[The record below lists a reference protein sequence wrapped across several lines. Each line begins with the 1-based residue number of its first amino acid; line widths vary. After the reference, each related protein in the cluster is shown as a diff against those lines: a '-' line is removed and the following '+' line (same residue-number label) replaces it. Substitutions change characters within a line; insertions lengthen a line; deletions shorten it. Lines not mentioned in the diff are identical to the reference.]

1 MIFLCSLVILWLFL
15 NHQVNGLRMSK
26 SVLSILHTES
36 SCGWG
41 GQEIRILTESQGMI
55 RRGHQVA
62 LVCCPT
68 SKIAKAAPDYGIE
81 VFTLPI
87 EKKRV
92 SALKALR
99 QWLKLHHH
107 QFDVINTHSSTDAWL
122 VAASCATLSHTPPI
136 VRTRHVSTDVS
147 RSLPTRWLYLSSS
160 AHIVT
165 TGEKLRQTLHQ
176 HNKFP
181 LEKMTSVP
189 TGIDLQRFFPQD
201 KQHARVK
208 IGIPN
213 KPTLGIVAT
222 MRVWKGHKYL
232 VEAWGSLHQQF
243 PDWQLIFVGDGPQRK
258 NLEPMVKNAGLAQS
272 IFFLG
277 NRNDVPDCLNAMDLF
292 ALPSFGNEGVPQGIM
307 QAMACGLPIV
317 STTVGA
323 ISEAVIDG
331 KTGFTLVPQEQEALT
346 SHLAKLM
353 GSEQLREQMG
363 KAALEHAV
371 SRFGLDN
378 MLDKME
384 RIFIQAI
391 NDKNKSV

>member
-1 MIFLCSLVILWLFL
+1 
-15 NHQVNGLRMSK
+15 MSK

-41 GQEIRILTESQGMI
+41 GQEIRILTESQGMMQ
-55 RRGHQVA
+55 RGHHVT
-62 LVCCPT
+62 LVCCPN

-81 VFTLPI
+81 VVTLPI
-87 EKKRV
+87 EKKRG
-92 SALKALR
+92 SALMALR
-99 QWLKLHHH
+99 NWLKVHRQ

-122 VAASCATLSHTPPI
+122 VALSCASLRHSPAI

-147 RSLPTRWLYLSSS
+147 CSLPTRWLYLSSS

-176 HNKFP
+176 YNRFP
-181 LEKMTSVP
+181 LSQMTSVP
-189 TGIDLQRFFPQD
+189 TGIDLEKFSPQN
-201 KQHARVK
+201 KQQAREK
-208 IGIPN
+208 IGVPN

-232 VEAWGSLHQQF
+232 IEAWKTLHLQF
-243 PDWQLIFVGDGPQRK
+243 PNWQLLLVGDGPQRK
-258 NLEPMVKNAGLAQS
+258 NLQPMVKLAGLEES
-272 IFFLG
+272 VFFLG

-307 QAMACGLPIV
+307 QAMACGLPVV

-331 KTGFTLVPQEQEALT
+331 KTGFTLAPQVQETLINY
-346 SHLAKLM
+346 LAKLM
-353 GSEQLREQMG
+353 ASDELRQQMG
-363 KAALEHAV
+363 QASLAHAKAQ
-371 SRFGLDN
+371 FGLDN

-384 RIFIQAI
+384 
-391 NDKNKSV
+391 

>member
-1 MIFLCSLVILWLFL
+1 
-15 NHQVNGLRMSK
+15 MSK

-41 GQEIRILTESQGMI
+41 GQEIRILTESQGMVQ
-55 RRGHQVA
+55 RGHHVT
-62 LVCCPT
+62 LVCCPN

-81 VFTLPI
+81 VVTLPI
-87 EKKRV
+87 EKKRG
-92 SALKALR
+92 SALMALR
-99 QWLKLHHH
+99 NWLKVHRQ

-122 VAASCATLSHTPPI
+122 VALSCASLRHSPAI

-176 HNKFP
+176 YNRFP
-181 LEKMTSVP
+181 LSQMTSVP
-189 TGIDLQRFFPQD
+189 TGIDLEKFSPQK
-201 KQHARVK
+201 KQQAREK
-208 IGIPN
+208 IGVPN

-232 VEAWGSLHQQF
+232 IEAWKTLHLQF
-243 PDWQLIFVGDGPQRK
+243 PDWQLLLVGDGPQRK
-258 NLEPMVKNAGLAQS
+258 NLQPMVKLAGLEES
-272 IFFLG
+272 VFFLG

-307 QAMACGLPIV
+307 QAMACGLPVV

-331 KTGFTLVPQEQEALT
+331 KTGFTLAPKVQETLINY
-346 SHLAKLM
+346 LAKLM
-353 GSEQLREQMG
+353 ASDELRQQMG
-363 KAALEHAV
+363 QASLAHAKAQ
-371 SRFGLDN
+371 FGLDN

-384 RIFIQAI
+384 KIFINAI
-391 NDKNKSV
+391 SLKDKSR

>member
-1 MIFLCSLVILWLFL
+1 
-15 NHQVNGLRMSK
+15 MSK

-41 GQEIRILTESQGMI
+41 GQEIRILTESQGMVQ
-55 RRGHQVA
+55 RGHHVT
-62 LVCCPT
+62 LVCCPN

-81 VFTLPI
+81 VVTLPI
-87 EKKRV
+87 EKKRG
-92 SALKALR
+92 SALMALR
-99 QWLKLHHH
+99 NWLKVHRQ

-122 VAASCATLSHTPPI
+122 VALSCASLRHSPAI

-147 RSLPTRWLYLSSS
+147 RSLLTRWLYLSSS

-176 HNKFP
+176 YNRFP
-181 LEKMTSVP
+181 LSQMTSVP
-189 TGIDLQRFFPQD
+189 TGIDLEKFSPQN
-201 KQHARVK
+201 KQQAREK
-208 IGIPN
+208 IGVPN
-213 KPTLGIVAT
+213 KLTLGIVAT

-232 VEAWGSLHQQF
+232 IEAWKTLHLQF
-243 PDWQLIFVGDGPQRK
+243 PDWQLLLVGDGPQRK
-258 NLEPMVKNAGLAQS
+258 NLQPMVKLAGLEES
-272 IFFLG
+272 VFFLG

-307 QAMACGLPIV
+307 QAMACGLPVV

-331 KTGFTLVPQEQEALT
+331 KTGFTLAPQVQETLINY
-346 SHLAKLM
+346 LAKLM
-353 GSEQLREQMG
+353 ASDELRQQMG
-363 KAALEHAV
+363 QASLAHAKAQ
-371 SRFGLDN
+371 FGLDN

-384 RIFIQAI
+384 KIFINAI
-391 NDKNKSV
+391 SLKDKSR

>member
-1 MIFLCSLVILWLFL
+1 
-15 NHQVNGLRMSK
+15 MSK

-41 GQEIRILTESQGMI
+41 GQEIRILTESQGMEQ
-55 RRGHQVA
+55 RGHHVT
-62 LVCCPT
+62 LVCCPN

-81 VFTLPI
+81 VVTLPI
-87 EKKRV
+87 EKKRG
-92 SALKALR
+92 SALMALR
-99 QWLKLHHH
+99 NWLKVHRQ

-122 VAASCATLSHTPPI
+122 VALSCASLRHSPAI

-176 HNKFP
+176 YNRFP
-181 LEKMTSVP
+181 LSQMTSVP
-189 TGIDLQRFFPQD
+189 TGIDLEKFSPQN
-201 KQHARVK
+201 KQQAREK
-208 IGIPN
+208 IGVPN

-232 VEAWGSLHQQF
+232 IEAWKTLHLQF
-243 PDWQLIFVGDGPQRK
+243 PDWQLLLIGDGPQRK
-258 NLEPMVKNAGLAQS
+258 NLQPMVKLAGLEES
-272 IFFLG
+272 VFFLG

-307 QAMACGLPIV
+307 QAMSCGLPVV

-331 KTGFTLVPQEQEALT
+331 KTGFTLAPQVQETLINY
-346 SHLAKLM
+346 LAKLM
-353 GSEQLREQMG
+353 ASDELRQQMG
-363 KAALEHAV
+363 QASLAHAKAQ
-371 SRFGLDN
+371 FGLDN

-384 RIFIQAI
+384 KIFINAI
-391 NDKNKSV
+391 SLKDKSR

>member
-1 MIFLCSLVILWLFL
+1 MALL

-26 SVLSILHTES
+26 SALSILHTES

-55 RRGHQVA
+55 RRGHRVA

-87 EKKRV
+87 EKKRI
-92 SALKALR
+92 SSLKALR
-99 QWLKLHHH
+99 QWLKLHRH

-122 VAASCATLSHTPPI
+122 VAASCATLRHSPVV

-160 AHIVT
+160 AHVVT

-201 KQHARVK
+201 KQQAREK

-232 VEAWGSLHQQF
+232 VEAWKSLHQQF

-258 NLEPMVKNAGLAQS
+258 NLEPMVKEAGLEQS

-277 NRNDVPDCLNAMDLF
+277 NRNDVPDCLNTMDLF

-307 QAMACGLPIV
+307 QAMACGLPVV

-331 KTGFTLVPQEQEALT
+331 KTGFTLVPQVQELLT
-346 SHLAKLM
+346 RHLAKLM
-353 GSEQLREQMG
+353 SSDELREQMG
-363 KAALEHAV
+363 KAALEHAI

-391 NDKNKSV
+391 NGKNKSV

>member
-1 MIFLCSLVILWLFL
+1 
-15 NHQVNGLRMSK
+15 MSK

-41 GQEIRILTESQGMI
+41 GQEIRILTESQGMVQ
-55 RRGHQVA
+55 RGHHVT
-62 LVCCPT
+62 LVCCPN

-81 VFTLPI
+81 VVTLPI
-87 EKKRV
+87 EKKRG
-92 SALKALR
+92 SALMALR
-99 QWLKLHHH
+99 NWLKVHRQ

-122 VAASCATLSHTPPI
+122 VALSCASLRHSPAI

-176 HNKFP
+176 YNRFP
-181 LEKMTSVP
+181 LSQMTSVP
-189 TGIDLQRFFPQD
+189 TGIDLEKFSPQN
-201 KQHARVK
+201 KQQAREK
-208 IGIPN
+208 IGVPN
-213 KPTLGIVAT
+213 TLTLGIVAT

-232 VEAWGSLHQQF
+232 IEAWKTLHLQF
-243 PDWQLIFVGDGPQRK
+243 PDWQLLLVGDGPQRK
-258 NLEPMVKNAGLAQS
+258 NLQPMVKLAGLEES
-272 IFFLG
+272 VFFLG

-307 QAMACGLPIV
+307 QAMACGLPVV

-331 KTGFTLVPQEQEALT
+331 KTGFTLAPQVQETLINY
-346 SHLAKLM
+346 LAKLM
-353 GSEQLREQMG
+353 ASDELRQQMG
-363 KAALEHAV
+363 QASLAHAKAQ
-371 SRFGLDN
+371 FGLDN

-384 RIFIQAI
+384 KIFINAI
-391 NDKNKSV
+391 SLKDKSR

>member
-1 MIFLCSLVILWLFL
+1 
-15 NHQVNGLRMSK
+15 MSK

-41 GQEIRILTESQGMI
+41 GQEIRILTESQGMVQ
-55 RRGHQVA
+55 RGHHVT
-62 LVCCPT
+62 LVCCPN

-81 VFTLPI
+81 VVTLPI
-87 EKKRV
+87 EKKRG
-92 SALKALR
+92 SALMALR
-99 QWLKLHHH
+99 NWLKVHRQ

-122 VAASCATLSHTPPI
+122 VALSCASLRHSPAI

-147 RSLPTRWLYLSSS
+147 RSLLTRWLYLSSS

-176 HNKFP
+176 YNRFP
-181 LEKMTSVP
+181 LSQMTSVP
-189 TGIDLQRFFPQD
+189 TGIDLEKFSPQN
-201 KQHARVK
+201 KQQAREK
-208 IGIPN
+208 IGVPN

-232 VEAWGSLHQQF
+232 IEAWKTLHLQF
-243 PDWQLIFVGDGPQRK
+243 PDWQLLLVGDGPQRK
-258 NLEPMVKNAGLAQS
+258 NLQPMVKLAGLEES
-272 IFFLG
+272 VFFLG

-307 QAMACGLPIV
+307 QAMACGLPVV

-331 KTGFTLVPQEQEALT
+331 KTGFTLAPQVQETLINY
-346 SHLAKLM
+346 LAKLM
-353 GSEQLREQMG
+353 ASDELRQQMG
-363 KAALEHAV
+363 QASLAHAKAQ
-371 SRFGLDN
+371 FGLDN

-384 RIFIQAI
+384 KIFINAI
-391 NDKNKSV
+391 SLKDKSR

>member
-1 MIFLCSLVILWLFL
+1 
-15 NHQVNGLRMSK
+15 MSK

-41 GQEIRILTESQGMI
+41 GQEIRILTESQGMVQ
-55 RRGHQVA
+55 RGHHVT
-62 LVCCPT
+62 LVCCPN

-81 VFTLPI
+81 VVTLPI
-87 EKKRV
+87 EKKRG
-92 SALKALR
+92 SALMALR
-99 QWLKLHHH
+99 NWLKVHRQ

-122 VAASCATLSHTPPI
+122 VALSCASLRHSPAI

-176 HNKFP
+176 YNRFP
-181 LEKMTSVP
+181 LSQMTSVP
-189 TGIDLQRFFPQD
+189 TGIDLEKFSPQN
-201 KQHARVK
+201 KQQAREK
-208 IGIPN
+208 IGVPN

-232 VEAWGSLHQQF
+232 IEAWKTLHLQF
-243 PDWQLIFVGDGPQRK
+243 PDWQLLLIGDGPQRK
-258 NLEPMVKNAGLAQS
+258 NLQPMVKLAGLEES
-272 IFFLG
+272 VFFLG

-307 QAMACGLPIV
+307 QAMACGLPVV

-331 KTGFTLVPQEQEALT
+331 KTGFTLAPQVQETLINY
-346 SHLAKLM
+346 LAKLM
-353 GSEQLREQMG
+353 ASDELRQHMG
-363 KAALEHAV
+363 QASLAHAKAQ
-371 SRFGLDN
+371 FGLDN

-384 RIFIQAI
+384 KIFINAI
-391 NDKNKSV
+391 SLKDKSR

>member
-1 MIFLCSLVILWLFL
+1 
-15 NHQVNGLRMSK
+15 MSK

-41 GQEIRILTESQGMI
+41 GQEIRILTESQGMVQ
-55 RRGHQVA
+55 RGHHVT
-62 LVCCPT
+62 LVCCPN
-68 SKIAKAAPDYGIE
+68 SKIAKAAPDYGVE
-81 VFTLPI
+81 VVTLPI
-87 EKKRV
+87 EKKRG
-92 SALKALR
+92 SALMALR
-99 QWLKLHHH
+99 NWLKVHRQ

-122 VAASCATLSHTPPI
+122 VALSCASLRHSPAI

-176 HNKFP
+176 YNRFP
-181 LEKMTSVP
+181 LSQMTSVP
-189 TGIDLQRFFPQD
+189 TGIDLEKFSPQN
-201 KQHARVK
+201 KQQAREK
-208 IGIPN
+208 IGVPN

-232 VEAWGSLHQQF
+232 IEAWKTLHLQF
-243 PDWQLIFVGDGPQRK
+243 PDWQLLLVGDGPQRK
-258 NLEPMVKNAGLAQS
+258 NLQPMVKLAGLEES
-272 IFFLG
+272 VFFLG

-307 QAMACGLPIV
+307 QAMACGLPVV

-331 KTGFTLVPQEQEALT
+331 KTGFTLAPQVQETLINY
-346 SHLAKLM
+346 LAKLM
-353 GSEQLREQMG
+353 ASDELRQQMG
-363 KAALEHAV
+363 QASLSHAKAQ
-371 SRFGLDN
+371 FGLDN

-384 RIFIQAI
+384 KIFINAI
-391 NDKNKSV
+391 SLKDKSR

>member
-1 MIFLCSLVILWLFL
+1 
-15 NHQVNGLRMSK
+15 MSK

-41 GQEIRILTESQGMI
+41 GQEIRILTESQGMMQ
-55 RRGHQVA
+55 RGHHVT
-62 LVCCPT
+62 LVCCPN

-81 VFTLPI
+81 VVTLPI
-87 EKKRV
+87 EKKRR
-92 SALKALR
+92 SALMALR
-99 QWLKLHHH
+99 NWLKVHRQ

-122 VAASCATLSHTPPI
+122 VALSCASLRHSPAV

-176 HNKFP
+176 YNRFP
-181 LEKMTSVP
+181 LSQMTSVP
-189 TGIDLQRFFPQD
+189 TGIDLEKFSPQN
-201 KQHARVK
+201 KQQAREK
-208 IGIPN
+208 IGVPN

-232 VEAWGSLHQQF
+232 IEAWKTLHLQF
-243 PDWQLIFVGDGPQRK
+243 PNWQLLLVGDGPQRK
-258 NLEPMVKNAGLAQS
+258 NLQPMVKLAGLEES
-272 IFFLG
+272 VFFLG

-307 QAMACGLPIV
+307 QAMACGLPVV

-331 KTGFTLVPQEQEALT
+331 KTGFTLAPQVQETLINY
-346 SHLAKLM
+346 LAKLM
-353 GSEQLREQMG
+353 ASDELRQQMG
-363 KAALEHAV
+363 QASLAHAKAQ
-371 SRFGLDN
+371 FGLDN

-384 RIFIQAI
+384 KIFINAI
-391 NDKNKSV
+391 SLKDQSR

>member
-1 MIFLCSLVILWLFL
+1 
-15 NHQVNGLRMSK
+15 MSK

-41 GQEIRILTESQGMI
+41 GQEIRILTESQGMVQ
-55 RRGHQVA
+55 RGHHVT
-62 LVCCPT
+62 LVCCPN

-81 VFTLPI
+81 VVTLPI
-87 EKKRV
+87 EKKRG
-92 SALKALR
+92 SALMALR
-99 QWLKLHHH
+99 NWLKVHRQ

-122 VAASCATLSHTPPI
+122 VALSCASLRHSPAI

-176 HNKFP
+176 YNRFP
-181 LEKMTSVP
+181 LSQMTSVP
-189 TGIDLQRFFPQD
+189 TGIDLEKFSPQN
-201 KQHARVK
+201 KQQAREK
-208 IGIPN
+208 IGVPN

-232 VEAWGSLHQQF
+232 IEAWKTLHLQF
-243 PDWQLIFVGDGPQRK
+243 PDWQLLLIGDGPQRK
-258 NLEPMVKNAGLAQS
+258 NLQPMVKLAGLEES
-272 IFFLG
+272 VFFLG

-307 QAMACGLPIV
+307 QAMSCGLPVV

-331 KTGFTLVPQEQEALT
+331 KTGFTLAPQVQETLINY
-346 SHLAKLM
+346 LAKLM
-353 GSEQLREQMG
+353 ASDELRQQMG
-363 KAALEHAV
+363 QASLAHAKAQ
-371 SRFGLDN
+371 FGLDN

-384 RIFIQAI
+384 KIFINAI
-391 NDKNKSV
+391 SLKDKSR

>member
-1 MIFLCSLVILWLFL
+1 
-15 NHQVNGLRMSK
+15 MSK

-41 GQEIRILTESQGMI
+41 GQEIRILTESQGMMQ
-55 RRGHQVA
+55 RGHHVT
-62 LVCCPT
+62 LVCCPN

-81 VFTLPI
+81 VVTLPI
-87 EKKRV
+87 EKKRR
-92 SALKALR
+92 SALMALR
-99 QWLKLHHH
+99 NWLKVHRQ

-122 VAASCATLSHTPPI
+122 VALSCASLRHSPAV

-176 HNKFP
+176 YNRFP
-181 LEKMTSVP
+181 LSQMTSVP
-189 TGIDLQRFFPQD
+189 TGIDLEKFSPQN
-201 KQHARVK
+201 KQQAREK
-208 IGIPN
+208 IGVPN

-232 VEAWGSLHQQF
+232 IEAWKTLHLQF
-243 PDWQLIFVGDGPQRK
+243 PNWQLLLVGDGPQRK
-258 NLEPMVKNAGLAQS
+258 NLQPMVKLAGLEES
-272 IFFLG
+272 VFFLG

-307 QAMACGLPIV
+307 QAMACGLPVV

-331 KTGFTLVPQEQEALT
+331 KTGFTLAPKVQETLINY
-346 SHLAKLM
+346 LAKLM
-353 GSEQLREQMG
+353 ASDELRQQMG
-363 KAALEHAV
+363 QASLAHAKAQ
-371 SRFGLDN
+371 FGLDN

-384 RIFIQAI
+384 KIFINAI
-391 NDKNKSV
+391 SLKDKSR

>member
-1 MIFLCSLVILWLFL
+1 
-15 NHQVNGLRMSK
+15 MSK

-41 GQEIRILTESQGMI
+41 GQEIRILTESQGMVQ
-55 RRGHQVA
+55 RGHHVT
-62 LVCCPT
+62 LVCCPN

-81 VFTLPI
+81 VVTLPI
-87 EKKRV
+87 EKKRG
-92 SALKALR
+92 SALMVLR
-99 QWLKLHHH
+99 NWLKVHRQ

-122 VAASCATLSHTPPI
+122 VALSCASLRHSPAI

-176 HNKFP
+176 YNRFP
-181 LEKMTSVP
+181 LSQMTSVP
-189 TGIDLQRFFPQD
+189 TGIDLEKFSPQN
-201 KQHARVK
+201 KQQAREK
-208 IGIPN
+208 IGVPN

-232 VEAWGSLHQQF
+232 IEAWKTLHLQF
-243 PDWQLIFVGDGPQRK
+243 PDWQLLLVGDGPQRK
-258 NLEPMVKNAGLAQS
+258 NLQPMVKLAGLEES
-272 IFFLG
+272 VFFLG

-307 QAMACGLPIV
+307 QAMACGLPVV

-331 KTGFTLVPQEQEALT
+331 KTGFTLAPQVQETLINY
-346 SHLAKLM
+346 LAKLM
-353 GSEQLREQMG
+353 ASDELRQQMG
-363 KAALEHAV
+363 QASLAHAKAQ
-371 SRFGLDN
+371 FGLDN

-384 RIFIQAI
+384 KIFINAI
-391 NDKNKSV
+391 SLKDKSR

>member
-1 MIFLCSLVILWLFL
+1 
-15 NHQVNGLRMSK
+15 MSK

-41 GQEIRILTESQGMI
+41 GQEIRILTESQGMVQ
-55 RRGHQVA
+55 RGHHVT
-62 LVCCPT
+62 LVCCPN

-81 VFTLPI
+81 VVTLPI
-87 EKKRV
+87 EKKRG
-92 SALKALR
+92 SALMALR
-99 QWLKLHHH
+99 NWLKVHRQ

-122 VAASCATLSHTPPI
+122 VALSCASLRHSPAI
-136 VRTRHVSTDVS
+136 VRTRYVSTDVS

-176 HNKFP
+176 YNRFP
-181 LEKMTSVP
+181 LSQMTSVP
-189 TGIDLQRFFPQD
+189 TGIDLEKFSPQN
-201 KQHARVK
+201 KQQAREK
-208 IGIPN
+208 IGVPN

-232 VEAWGSLHQQF
+232 IEAWKTLHLQF
-243 PDWQLIFVGDGPQRK
+243 PDWQLLLVGDGPQRK
-258 NLEPMVKNAGLAQS
+258 NLQPMVKLAGLEES
-272 IFFLG
+272 VFFLG

-307 QAMACGLPIV
+307 QAMACGLPVV

-331 KTGFTLVPQEQEALT
+331 KTGFTLAPQVQETLINY
-346 SHLAKLM
+346 LAKLM
-353 GSEQLREQMG
+353 ASDELRQQMG
-363 KAALEHAV
+363 QASLAHAKAQ
-371 SRFGLDN
+371 FGLDN

-384 RIFIQAI
+384 KIFINAI
-391 NDKNKSV
+391 SLKDKSR

>member
-1 MIFLCSLVILWLFL
+1 
-15 NHQVNGLRMSK
+15 MSK

-41 GQEIRILTESQGMI
+41 GQEIRILTESQGMVQ
-55 RRGHQVA
+55 RGHHVT
-62 LVCCPT
+62 LVCCPN

-81 VFTLPI
+81 VVTLPI
-87 EKKRV
+87 EKKRG
-92 SALKALR
+92 SALMALR
-99 QWLKLHHH
+99 NWLKVHRQ

-122 VAASCATLSHTPPI
+122 VALSCASLRHSPAI

-176 HNKFP
+176 YNRFP
-181 LEKMTSVP
+181 LSQMTSVP
-189 TGIDLQRFFPQD
+189 TGIDLEKFSPQN
-201 KQHARVK
+201 KQQAREK
-208 IGIPN
+208 IGVTN

-232 VEAWGSLHQQF
+232 IEAWKTLHLQF
-243 PDWQLIFVGDGPQRK
+243 PDWQLLLVGDGPQRK
-258 NLEPMVKNAGLAQS
+258 NLQPMVKLAGLEES
-272 IFFLG
+272 VFFLG

-307 QAMACGLPIV
+307 QAMACGLPVV

-331 KTGFTLVPQEQEALT
+331 KTGFTLAPKVQETLINY
-346 SHLAKLM
+346 LAKLM
-353 GSEQLREQMG
+353 ASDELRQQMG
-363 KAALEHAV
+363 QASLAHAKAQ
-371 SRFGLDN
+371 FGLDN

-384 RIFIQAI
+384 KIFINAI
-391 NDKNKSV
+391 SLKDKSR

>member
-1 MIFLCSLVILWLFL
+1 
-15 NHQVNGLRMSK
+15 MSK

-160 AHIVT
+160 THIVT

-189 TGIDLQRFFPQD
+189 TGIDLQRFFSQD
-201 KQHARVK
+201 KQHARAK

-232 VEAWGSLHQQF
+232 VEAWKSLHQQF

-353 GSEQLREQMG
+353 GLEQLREQMG

>member
-1 MIFLCSLVILWLFL
+1 
-15 NHQVNGLRMSK
+15 MSK

-41 GQEIRILTESQGMI
+41 GQEIRILPESQGMVQ
-55 RRGHQVA
+55 RGHHVT
-62 LVCCPT
+62 LVCCPN

-81 VFTLPI
+81 VVTLPI
-87 EKKRV
+87 EKKRG
-92 SALKALR
+92 SALMALR
-99 QWLKLHHH
+99 NWLKVHRQ

-122 VAASCATLSHTPPI
+122 VALSCASLRHSPAI

-176 HNKFP
+176 YNRFP
-181 LEKMTSVP
+181 LSQMTSVP
-189 TGIDLQRFFPQD
+189 TGIDLEKFSPQN
-201 KQHARVK
+201 KQQAREK
-208 IGIPN
+208 IGVPN

-232 VEAWGSLHQQF
+232 IEAWKTLHLQF
-243 PDWQLIFVGDGPQRK
+243 PDWQLLLVGDGPQRK
-258 NLEPMVKNAGLAQS
+258 NLQPMVKLAGLEES
-272 IFFLG
+272 VFFLG

-307 QAMACGLPIV
+307 QAMACGLPVV

-331 KTGFTLVPQEQEALT
+331 KTGFTLAPQVQETLINY
-346 SHLAKLM
+346 LAKLM
-353 GSEQLREQMG
+353 ASDELRQQMG
-363 KAALEHAV
+363 QASLAHAKAQ
-371 SRFGLDN
+371 FGLDN

-384 RIFIQAI
+384 KIFINAI
-391 NDKNKSV
+391 SLKDKSR

>member
-1 MIFLCSLVILWLFL
+1 
-15 NHQVNGLRMSK
+15 MSK

-41 GQEIRILTESQGMI
+41 GQEIRILTESQGMVQ
-55 RRGHQVA
+55 RGHHVT
-62 LVCCPT
+62 LVCCPN

-81 VFTLPI
+81 VVTLPI
-87 EKKRV
+87 EKKRG
-92 SALKALR
+92 SALMALR
-99 QWLKLHHH
+99 NWLKIHRQ

-122 VAASCATLSHTPPI
+122 VALSCASLRHSPAI

-176 HNKFP
+176 YNRFP
-181 LEKMTSVP
+181 LSQMTSVP
-189 TGIDLQRFFPQD
+189 TGIDLEKFSPQN
-201 KQHARVK
+201 KQQAREK
-208 IGIPN
+208 IGVPN

-232 VEAWGSLHQQF
+232 IEAWKTLHLQF
-243 PDWQLIFVGDGPQRK
+243 PDWQLLLVGDGPQRK
-258 NLEPMVKNAGLAQS
+258 NLQPMVKLAGLEES
-272 IFFLG
+272 VFFLG
-277 NRNDVPDCLNAMDLF
+277 NRNDVPDCLNAMDVF

-307 QAMACGLPIV
+307 QAMACGLPVV

-323 ISEAVIDG
+323 ISEAVSDG
-331 KTGFTLVPQEQEALT
+331 KTGFTLAPQVQETLINY
-346 SHLAKLM
+346 LAKLM
-353 GSEQLREQMG
+353 ASDELRQQMG
-363 KAALEHAV
+363 QASLAHAKAQ
-371 SRFGLDN
+371 FGLDN

-384 RIFIQAI
+384 KIFINAI
-391 NDKNKSV
+391 SLKDKSR

>member
-1 MIFLCSLVILWLFL
+1 
-15 NHQVNGLRMSK
+15 MSK

-41 GQEIRILTESQGMI
+41 GQEIRILTESQGMVQ
-55 RRGHQVA
+55 RGHHVT
-62 LVCCPT
+62 LVCCPN

-81 VFTLPI
+81 VVTLPI
-87 EKKRV
+87 EKKRG
-92 SALKALR
+92 SALMALR
-99 QWLKLHHH
+99 NWLKVHRQ

-122 VAASCATLSHTPPI
+122 VALSCASLRHSPAI

-176 HNKFP
+176 YNRFP
-181 LEKMTSVP
+181 LSQMTSVP
-189 TGIDLQRFFPQD
+189 TGIDLEKFSPQN
-201 KQHARVK
+201 KQQAREK
-208 IGIPN
+208 IGVPN

-232 VEAWGSLHQQF
+232 IEAWKTLHLQF
-243 PDWQLIFVGDGPQRK
+243 PDWQLLLVGDGPQRK
-258 NLEPMVKNAGLAQS
+258 NLQPMVKRAGLEES
-272 IFFLG
+272 VFFLG

-307 QAMACGLPIV
+307 QAMACGLPVV

-323 ISEAVIDG
+323 INEAVIDG
-331 KTGFTLVPQEQEALT
+331 KTGFTLAPQVQETLT
-346 SHLAKLM
+346 NYLAKLM
-353 GSEQLREQMG
+353 ASDELRQQMG
-363 KAALEHAV
+363 QASLAHAKAQ
-371 SRFGLDN
+371 FGLDN

-384 RIFIQAI
+384 KIFINAI
-391 NDKNKSV
+391 SLKDKSR

>member
-1 MIFLCSLVILWLFL
+1 
-15 NHQVNGLRMSK
+15 MSK

-41 GQEIRILTESQGMI
+41 GQEIRILTESQGMVQ
-55 RRGHQVA
+55 RGHHVT
-62 LVCCPT
+62 LVCCPN

-81 VFTLPI
+81 VVTLPI
-87 EKKRV
+87 EKKRG
-92 SALKALR
+92 SALMALR
-99 QWLKLHHH
+99 NWLKVHRQ

-122 VAASCATLSHTPPI
+122 VALSCASLRHSPDI

-176 HNKFP
+176 YNRFP
-181 LEKMTSVP
+181 LSQMTSVP
-189 TGIDLQRFFPQD
+189 TGIDLEKFSPQN
-201 KQHARVK
+201 KQQAREK
-208 IGIPN
+208 IGVPN

-232 VEAWGSLHQQF
+232 IEAWKTLHLQF
-243 PDWQLIFVGDGPQRK
+243 PDWQLLLVGDGPQRK
-258 NLEPMVKNAGLAQS
+258 NLQPMVKLAGLEES
-272 IFFLG
+272 VFFLG

-307 QAMACGLPIV
+307 QAMACGLPVV

-331 KTGFTLVPQEQEALT
+331 KTGFTLAPQVQETLINY
-346 SHLAKLM
+346 LAKLM
-353 GSEQLREQMG
+353 ASDELRQQMG
-363 KAALEHAV
+363 QASLAHAKAQ
-371 SRFGLDN
+371 FGLDN

-384 RIFIQAI
+384 KIFINAI
-391 NDKNKSV
+391 SLKDKSR

>member
-1 MIFLCSLVILWLFL
+1 
-15 NHQVNGLRMSK
+15 MSK

-41 GQEIRILTESQGMI
+41 GQEIRILTESQGMMQ
-55 RRGHQVA
+55 RGHHVT
-62 LVCCPT
+62 LVCCPN

-81 VFTLPI
+81 VVTLPI
-87 EKKRV
+87 EKKRR
-92 SALKALR
+92 SALMALR
-99 QWLKLHHH
+99 NWLKVHRQ

-122 VAASCATLSHTPPI
+122 VALSCASLRHSPAV

-176 HNKFP
+176 YNRFP
-181 LEKMTSVP
+181 LSQMTSVP
-189 TGIDLQRFFPQD
+189 TGIDLEKFSPQN
-201 KQHARVK
+201 KQQAREK
-208 IGIPN
+208 IGVPN

-232 VEAWGSLHQQF
+232 IEAWKTLHLQF
-243 PDWQLIFVGDGPQRK
+243 PNWQLLLVGDGPQRK
-258 NLEPMVKNAGLAQS
+258 NLQPMVKLAGLEES
-272 IFFLG
+272 VFFLG

-307 QAMACGLPIV
+307 QAMACGLPVV

-331 KTGFTLVPQEQEALT
+331 KTGFTLAPQVQETLINY
-346 SHLAKLM
+346 LAKLM
-353 GSEQLREQMG
+353 ASDELRQQMG
-363 KAALEHAV
+363 QASLAHAKAQ
-371 SRFGLDN
+371 FGLDN

-384 RIFIQAI
+384 KIFINAI
-391 NDKNKSV
+391 NLKDKSR

>member
-1 MIFLCSLVILWLFL
+1 
-15 NHQVNGLRMSK
+15 MSK

-41 GQEIRILTESQGMI
+41 GQEIRILTESQGMVQ
-55 RRGHQVA
+55 RGHHVT
-62 LVCCPT
+62 LVCCPN

-81 VFTLPI
+81 VVTLPI
-87 EKKRV
+87 EKKRG
-92 SALKALR
+92 SALMALR
-99 QWLKLHHH
+99 NWLKVHRQ

-122 VAASCATLSHTPPI
+122 VALSCASLRHSPAI

-176 HNKFP
+176 YNRFP
-181 LEKMTSVP
+181 LSQMTSVP
-189 TGIDLQRFFPQD
+189 TGIDLEKFSPQN
-201 KQHARVK
+201 KQQAREK
-208 IGIPN
+208 IGVPN

-232 VEAWGSLHQQF
+232 IEAWKTLHLQF
-243 PDWQLIFVGDGPQRK
+243 PDWQLLLVGDGPQRK
-258 NLEPMVKNAGLAQS
+258 NLQPMVKLAGLEES
-272 IFFLG
+272 VFFLG
-277 NRNDVPDCLNAMDLF
+277 NRNDVPDCLNAMDVF

-307 QAMACGLPIV
+307 QAMACGLPVV

-331 KTGFTLVPQEQEALT
+331 KTGFTLAPKVQETLINY
-346 SHLAKLM
+346 LAKLM
-353 GSEQLREQMG
+353 ASDELRQRMG
-363 KAALEHAV
+363 QASLAHAKAQ
-371 SRFGLDN
+371 FGLDN

-384 RIFIQAI
+384 KIFINAI
-391 NDKNKSV
+391 SLKDKSR

>member
-1 MIFLCSLVILWLFL
+1 
-15 NHQVNGLRMSK
+15 MSK

-41 GQEIRILTESQGMI
+41 GQEIRILTESQGMVQ
-55 RRGHQVA
+55 RGHHVT
-62 LVCCPT
+62 LVCCPN

-81 VFTLPI
+81 VVTLPI
-87 EKKRV
+87 EKKRG
-92 SALKALR
+92 SALMALR
-99 QWLKLHHH
+99 NWLKVHRQ

-122 VAASCATLSHTPPI
+122 VALSCASLRHSPAI

-176 HNKFP
+176 YNRFP
-181 LEKMTSVP
+181 LSQMTSVP
-189 TGIDLQRFFPQD
+189 TGIDLEKFSPQN
-201 KQHARVK
+201 KQQAREK
-208 IGIPN
+208 IGVPN

-232 VEAWGSLHQQF
+232 IEAWKTLHLQF
-243 PDWQLIFVGDGPQRK
+243 PDWQLLLVGDGPQRK
-258 NLEPMVKNAGLAQS
+258 NLQPMVKLAGLEES
-272 IFFLG
+272 VFFLG

-307 QAMACGLPIV
+307 QAMACGLPVV

-331 KTGFTLVPQEQEALT
+331 KTGFTLAPQVQETLIND
-346 SHLAKLM
+346 LAKLM
-353 GSEQLREQMG
+353 ASDELRQQMG
-363 KAALEHAV
+363 QASLAHAKAQ
-371 SRFGLDN
+371 FGLDN

-384 RIFIQAI
+384 KIFINAI
-391 NDKNKSV
+391 SLKDKSR

>member
-1 MIFLCSLVILWLFL
+1 
-15 NHQVNGLRMSK
+15 MSK

-41 GQEIRILTESQGMI
+41 GQEIRILTESQGMVQ
-55 RRGHQVA
+55 RGHHVT
-62 LVCCPT
+62 LVCCPN
-68 SKIAKAAPDYGIE
+68 SKIAKAAPDYGVE
-81 VFTLPI
+81 VVTLPI
-87 EKKRV
+87 EKKRG
-92 SALKALR
+92 SALMALR
-99 QWLKLHHH
+99 NWLKVHRQ

-122 VAASCATLSHTPPI
+122 VALSCASLRHSPAI

-147 RSLPTRWLYLSSS
+147 RSLLTRWLYLSSS

-176 HNKFP
+176 YNRFP
-181 LEKMTSVP
+181 LSQMTSVP
-189 TGIDLQRFFPQD
+189 TGIDLEKFSPQN
-201 KQHARVK
+201 KQQAREK
-208 IGIPN
+208 IGVPN

-232 VEAWGSLHQQF
+232 IEAWKTLHLQF
-243 PDWQLIFVGDGPQRK
+243 PDWQLLLVGDGPQRK
-258 NLEPMVKNAGLAQS
+258 NLQPMVKLAGLEES
-272 IFFLG
+272 VFFLG

-307 QAMACGLPIV
+307 QAMACGLPVV

-331 KTGFTLVPQEQEALT
+331 KTGFTLAPQVQETLINY
-346 SHLAKLM
+346 LAKLM
-353 GSEQLREQMG
+353 ASDELRQQMG
-363 KAALEHAV
+363 QASLAHAKAQ
-371 SRFGLDN
+371 FGLDN

-384 RIFIQAI
+384 KIFINAI
-391 NDKNKSV
+391 SLKDKSR

>member
-1 MIFLCSLVILWLFL
+1 
-15 NHQVNGLRMSK
+15 MSK

-41 GQEIRILTESQGMI
+41 GQEIRILTESQGMVQ
-55 RRGHQVA
+55 RGHHVT
-62 LVCCPT
+62 LVCCPN

-81 VFTLPI
+81 VVTLPI
-87 EKKRV
+87 EKKRG
-92 SALKALR
+92 SALMALR
-99 QWLKLHHH
+99 NWLKVHRQ
-107 QFDVINTHSSTDAWL
+107 QFDVINPHSSTDAWL
-122 VAASCATLSHTPPI
+122 VALSCASLRHSPAI

-176 HNKFP
+176 YNRFP
-181 LEKMTSVP
+181 LSQMTSVP
-189 TGIDLQRFFPQD
+189 TGIDLEKFSPQN
-201 KQHARVK
+201 KQQAREK
-208 IGIPN
+208 IGVPN
-213 KPTLGIVAT
+213 KLTLGIVAT

-232 VEAWGSLHQQF
+232 IEAWKTLHLQF
-243 PDWQLIFVGDGPQRK
+243 PDWQLLLVGDGPQRK
-258 NLEPMVKNAGLAQS
+258 NLQPMVKLAGLEES
-272 IFFLG
+272 VFFLG

-307 QAMACGLPIV
+307 QAMACGLPVV

-331 KTGFTLVPQEQEALT
+331 KTGFTLAPQVQETLINY
-346 SHLAKLM
+346 LAKLM
-353 GSEQLREQMG
+353 ASDELRQQMG
-363 KAALEHAV
+363 QASLAHAKAQ
-371 SRFGLDN
+371 FGLDN

-384 RIFIQAI
+384 KIFINAI
-391 NDKNKSV
+391 SLKDKSR

>member
-1 MIFLCSLVILWLFL
+1 
-15 NHQVNGLRMSK
+15 MSK

-99 QWLKLHHH
+99 QWLKIHHH

-122 VAASCATLSHTPPI
+122 VAASCATLRYTPPI

-160 AHIVT
+160 THIVT